1 MKRVAP
7 VEVAA
12 QTIRDP
18 AALIPARRRVQEIT
32 LLLHARHKGPCLTDD
47 AGTYLD
53 EILPHIAIKCGAA
66 GFGFALTEWAV
77 RNCPGLS
84 PADIKDAVRR
94 ILPAPP
100 RYTSAAIGRRL
111 NVRIAEAKHLGLRYV
126 RPVGWTAAKHE
137 REMKAAKAAALKAK
151 RQATGETKTP
161 RELSV
166 TKLAPW
172 TGLGVS
178 RATFMRL
185 PKDVQ
190 AAHVEQAREAL
201 R

>member
-1 MKRVAP
+1 M
-7 VEVAA
+7 
-12 QTIRDP
+12 
-18 AALIPARRRVQEIT
+18 QEIT
-32 LLLHARHKGPCLTDD
+32 LLLRDRHAGPCLTDD
-47 AGTYLD
+47 AVTYLD
-53 EILPHIAIKCGAA
+53 EVVPHFAIKCGSA
-66 GFGFALTEWAV
+66 GFMFALTEWAAQQ
-77 RNCPGLS
+77 CPSLRL
-84 PADIKDAVRR
+84 ADIEDAAGR

-100 RYTSAAIGRRL
+100 RYTSAAISRRL
-111 NVRIAEAKHLGLRYV
+111 NVRIAEAKRLGLQYV

-137 REMKAAKAAALKAK
+137 RAMKAAKAAAVKAK
-151 RQATGETKTP
+151 RIATGETKMP

-172 TGLGVS
+172 TGLGMS

-190 AAHVEQAREAL
+190 AAHVERAREAL